1 MWKGAGL
8 HRIMIKISKTF
19 VALGLVAAVGFPGEV
34 RAATPYRL
42 GVVLVVDQFRA
53 DYLMRFKDR
62 LKTPGSASG
71 GFRFLMEK
79 GAYFPLA
86 DHGLLQNMTGPG
98 HATVLSGSYP
108 YRNLISQNNWFDREE
123 KRDRYCVQDDAMKII
138 GSEGVVTQARSGIS
152 PKNFNATTVG
162 DELKNVNRA
171 SRVVSVA
178 LKDRASVLLGGK
190 RPDYALWFHDKSCQW
205 VSSEYYLKKLPDFA
219 LKRNEVLKKEKEMSF
234 DFGTLKGLK
243 RCSKQSLQTPW
254 GVKETFNAALA
265 AVDGLKLGRGKDV
278 DLLLVSLSS
287 HDYLGHHFGPNHPNL
302 EAMTIEED
310 KLISEFFAAIS
321 AKVPGGMKDVFVVLT
336 GDHGIPPASIPDEY
350 VLGERIPENELPELA
365 EKTLTE
371 AFGKPKGGRW
381 VDAIPEF
388 QIYLNR
394 DALKSAGI
402 TPTDALK
409 PLRAA
414 LLKQRYVDQ
423 VWARD
428 EILFERKVP
437 AGEYGIVADRTL
449 STRSGDIL
457 IVLKPFFQSDAYPLT
472 HMTMYSYDRYVPLA
486 FYGKTFRPGVYR
498 QIVNIVDI
506 APTLTQVLG
515 VIPPAQSEGRVL
527 TEILR

>member
-1 MWKGAGL
+1 
-8 HRIMIKISKTF
+8 MIKISKTF
-19 VALGLVAAVGFPGEV
+19 LACALLCGFGFRGEV
-34 RAATPYRL
+34 FASTPYRL

-53 DYLMRFKDR
+53 DYLMRFRER
-62 LKTPGSASG
+62 LKAAGPSSG
-71 GFRFLMEK
+71 GFRLLMEK

-98 HATVLSGSYP
+98 HATILSGSYP
-108 YRNLISQNNWFDREE
+108 YRNLISQNNWYDREM
-123 KRDRYCVQDDAMKII
+123 KRDQYCVQDDAYKVI
-138 GSEGVVTQARSGIS
+138 GSDGVVTQARSGIS
-152 PKNFNATTVG
+152 PKNFNATTIG

-190 RPDYALWFHDKSCQW
+190 RPDLALWFHDKTCQW
-205 VSSEYYLKKLPDFA
+205 VSSEYYLKKLPAFA
-219 LKRNEVLKKEKEMSF
+219 LKRNELLLAEKDKTL
-234 DFGTLKGLK
+234 DFGTLKDIK
-243 RCSKQSLQTPW
+243 RCSKQALQTPW
-254 GVKETFNAALA
+254 GVKETFNAAIA
-265 AVDGLKLGRGKDV
+265 AVDEFKLGRGKDV

-302 EAMTIEED
+302 EEMTIAED
-310 KLISEFFAAIS
+310 RLLSEFFAALSSRI
-321 AKVPGGMKDVFVVLT
+321 PGGMRDVFVVLT
-336 GDHGIPPASIPDEY
+336 GDHGIPPARIPDEY
-350 VLGERIPENELPELA
+350 VLGERIPENELPELV
-365 EKTLTE
+365 EKTMTE

-388 QIYLNR
+388 QLYLNQ
-394 DALKSAGI
+394 DAMKSAGI
-402 TPTDALK
+402 TPIDALR

-414 LLKQRYVDQ
+414 LLRQRYVDQ

-428 EILFERKVP
+428 EILFDRKIP

-457 IVLKPFFQSDAYPLT
+457 IALKPFFQSDAYPLT

-506 APTLTQVLG
+506 APTLTQILG

>member
-1 MWKGAGL
+1 
-8 HRIMIKISKTF
+8 MIKISKTF
-19 VALGLVAAVGFPGEV
+19 LVPALLLGLSCVREV
-34 RAATPYRL
+34 RAEAPYRL

-62 LKTPGSASG
+62 LKKSGPSGG

-98 HATVLSGSYP
+98 HATILSGSYP
-108 YRNLISQNNWFDREE
+108 YRNLISQNNWYDRELG
-123 KRDRYCVQDDAMKII
+123 RDQYCVQDDAHKVI
-138 GSEGVVTQARSGIS
+138 GSEGVVTVARSGIS
-152 PKNFNATTVG
+152 PRNFNATTVG
-162 DELKNVNRA
+162 DELKNVNRP

-190 RPDYALWFHDKSCQW
+190 RPDAALWFHDKTCQW
-205 VSSEYYLKKLPDFA
+205 VSSEYYLKTLPGYVV
-219 LKRNEVLKKEKEMSF
+219 KRNEALKADAGRTF
-234 DFGTLKGLK
+234 DFASLKGVK
-243 RCSKQSLQTPW
+243 QCSKQALQTPW
-254 GVKETFNAALA
+254 GVEETFRMALA
-265 AVDGLKLGRGKDV
+265 AMEEFKLGRGKDV

-302 EAMTIEED
+302 EEMTLAED
-310 KLISEFFAAIS
+310 KLIADFFAAIS
-321 AKVPGGMKDVFVVLT
+321 AKVPGGMKDVFIVLT
-336 GDHGIPPASIPDEY
+336 GDHGIPPARIPDDY
-350 VLGERIPENELPELA
+350 ALGERIPENELPDLV
-365 EKTLTE
+365 EKVMTE
-371 AFGKPKGGRW
+371 SFGKPKGGHW

-388 QIYLNR
+388 QLYLNR
-394 DALKSAGI
+394 AAMKSAGI
-402 TPTDALK
+402 TPRDALK
-409 PLRAA
+409 PLREA
-414 LLKQRYVDQ
+414 LLKERYVDQ

-428 EILFERKVP
+428 EILFDRKIP
-437 AGEYGIVADRTL
+437 PGEYGVVADRTL

-472 HMTMYSYDRYVPLA
+472 HMTMYSYDRYVPLV